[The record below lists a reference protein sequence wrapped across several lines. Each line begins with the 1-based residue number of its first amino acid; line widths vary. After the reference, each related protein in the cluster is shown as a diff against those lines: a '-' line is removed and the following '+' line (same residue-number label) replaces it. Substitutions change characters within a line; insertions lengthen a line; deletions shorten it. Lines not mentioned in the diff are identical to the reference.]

1 MILSRLPF
9 SAAVLLAFGV
19 AAPGLAL
26 AASAD
31 QLPDI
36 RHTVQSGD
44 TLEAVAKRY
53 LKDPQQWRAVGTL
66 NGVKDPL
73 RLPIGSVIVIPA
85 NMVGYQEVTIS
96 HIKGVARVRSPL
108 AGGDWQSAASGT
120 TLTEGDELQV
130 PAGSFVTLRFADG
143 SSVRINENS
152 ELKLSELR
160 KNSRTDEQQSV
171 LDLSR
176 GGLESHVT
184 PVMDQRRK
192 RKFEIK
198 TPMATTSVRGTVFSV
213 SVTDSGKAITA
224 VDQGVVQVQGH
235 PAQPTARQAA
245 QQALVHAGSGVA
257 VQTSGQVGATVAL
270 LEAPSLQGNPAVFED
285 ANFLTLQ
292 VGEVPR
298 AQQYGVLLALDP
310 ELSRVI
316 LRQNH
321 ASPTFKF
328 EALPDGTYYMSA
340 RAIDDQDI
348 PGKPATQ
355 TIKVKATPI
364 PPLYSSP
371 APEGLIGLS
380 DGELLCTEGGSGIA
394 GYRIQV
400 SASRDFSTPLQDSGV
415 VGNCQASVASLGVGS
430 YFWRAASVRKLA
442 DGSLDQGPFAQP
454 QAFKTGSNPTT
465 LGADALSAGE
475 ASAPNLLQLSWPAEA
490 GQRFNLQ
497 LATDESFAA
506 PLATAQLDQP
516 QWTSDALGAG
526 DYYVRIQVLD
536 PSGLKSRYSDPRKL
550 TVEPS
555 IITGSGGVLKTG
567 EGKAVLSPR

>member
-1 MILSRLPF
+1 MFRSRLPF
-9 SAAVLLAFGV
+9 TTAIVLAIGV
-19 AAPGLAL
+19 AAPGLVL

-53 LKDPQQWRAVGTL
+53 LRDPQQWQAVGTL
-66 NGVKDPL
+66 NGVKNPL

-85 NMVGYQEVTIS
+85 HLVGYQDVTIS
-96 HIKGVARVRSPL
+96 HVKGIAQARSPL
-108 AGGDWQSAASGT
+108 LGSDWQGVVSGAK
-120 TLTEGDELQV
+120 LTEGDELRV

-160 KNSRTDEQQSV
+160 KSSRTDEQQSV

-184 PVMDQRRK
+184 PVMEQRRK

-213 SVTDSGKAITA
+213 SISESGKAITA
-224 VDQGVVQVQGH
+224 VDKGVVDVQG
-235 PAQPTARQAA
+235 RQAA
-245 QQALVHAGSGVA
+245 QQARVKAGQGVA
-257 VQTSGQVGATVAL
+257 VANSGQVGPTVAL
-270 LEAPSLQGNPAVFED
+270 LQAPSLQANPAVFED

-292 VGEVPR
+292 LGEVPQ
-298 AQQYGVLLALDP
+298 AQKYGVVLALDP
-310 ELSRVI
+310 ELARVV
-316 LRQNH
+316 LHESH

-328 EALPDGTYYMSA
+328 EAIADGTYYMSA
-340 RAIDDQDI
+340 RAIDAQGI
-348 PGKPATQ
+348 PGMPAVQ
-355 TIKVKATPI
+355 AIKVKATPV
-364 PPLYSSP
+364 PPLYASP
-371 APEGLIGLS
+371 APGGLIGLS
-380 DGELLCTEGGSGIA
+380 DGELLCTEGGTGIA

-400 SASRDFSTPLQDSGV
+400 AASQDFSNPLQDSGV
-415 VGNCQASVASLGVGS
+415 VDNCYASAAGLGVGS
-430 YFWRAASVRKLA
+430 YFWRVASVRKLA

-454 QAFKTGSNPTT
+454 QAFKTGSNPPT
-465 LGADALSAGE
+465 LGADALSPAE
-475 ASAPNLLQLSWPAEA
+475 TNNPNQLQLSWQAEA

-497 LATDESFAA
+497 LASDEAFSDARSYE
-506 PLATAQLDQP
+506 LDTP
-516 QWTSDALGAG
+516 QWASDSLPPG

-536 PSGLKSRYSDPRKL
+536 PSGLKSRYSAPRKL
-550 TVEPS
+550 PVEPA
-555 IITGSGGVLKTG
+555 IMTGAGSVLKSG
-567 EGKAVLSPR
+567 DGKSVLSPK

>member
-1 MILSRLPF
+1 MFFSRLPF

-66 NGVKDPL
+66 NGIKDPL

-96 HIKGVARVRSPL
+96 HVKGVARVRSPL
-108 AGGDWQSAASGT
+108 AGSDWQSAASGT

-160 KNSRTDEQQSV
+160 KNNRTDEQQSV

-213 SVTDSGKAITA
+213 SVTNSGQAVTA
-224 VDQGVVQVQGH
+224 VDKGVVQVQGR
-235 PAQPTARQAA
+235 PAAHQAP
-245 QQALVHAGSGVA
+245 QQALVNAGSGIA
-257 VQTSGQVGATVAL
+257 VQASGQLGTTVAL

-316 LRQNH
+316 LRQSH

-328 EALPDGTYYMSA
+328 EAVPDGTYYMSA
-340 RAIDDQDI
+340 RAFDAQDI
-348 PGKPATQ
+348 PGKPAVQ
-355 TIKVKATPI
+355 TIKVKATPV

-380 DGELLCTEGGSGIA
+380 DGELLCTEGGSSIV

-400 SASRDFSTPLQDSGV
+400 SASRDFAKPLQDSGV
-415 VGNCQASVASLGVGS
+415 VDSCQASVASLGVGS
-430 YFWRAASVRKLA
+430 YFWRAASVRKLP

-454 QAFKTGSNPTT
+454 QAFKTGSNPAV
-465 LGADALSAGE
+465 LGADALSEGE
-475 ASAPNLLQLSWPAEA
+475 PSAPNLLQLSWPADP

-497 LATDESFAA
+497 LATDDSFAA
-506 PLATAQLDQP
+506 PLVTAELDTP
-516 QWTSDALGAG
+516 QWTSDALQAG

-536 PSGLKSRYSDPRKL
+536 PSGLKSRYSEPRKM

-555 IITGSGGVLKTG
+555 VVTGAGSVLKTG
-567 EGKAVLSPR
+567 EGKAVLSPH

>member
-1 MILSRLPF
+1 MFLSRLPF

-36 RHTVQSGD
+36 RHTVISGD

-85 NMVGYQEVTIS
+85 HMVGYQEVTIS
-96 HIKGVARVRSPL
+96 HVKGVARVRSPL

-120 TLTEGDELQV
+120 ILTEGDELQV

-160 KNSRTDEQQSV
+160 KNSRTEEQQSV

-213 SVTDSGKAITA
+213 SISDSGKAITA
-224 VDQGVVQVQGH
+224 VDKGVVEVQG
-235 PAQPTARQAA
+235 RQAA
-245 QQALVHAGSGVA
+245 QQARVQAGQGVA
-257 VQTSGQVGATVAL
+257 VARSGQVGPTVAL
-270 LEAPSLQGNPAVFED
+270 LPAPSLQANPPVFED

-292 VGEVPR
+292 VGEVPQ
-298 AQQYGVLLALDP
+298 AQKYGVILALDP
-310 ELSRVI
+310 ELARVV
-316 LRQNH
+316 LQQSH
-321 ASPTFKF
+321 SSPTFKF
-328 EALPDGTYYMSA
+328 DAIADGTYYMSA
-340 RAIDDQDI
+340 RAIDGQDI
-348 PGKPATQ
+348 PGTPAVQ
-355 TIKVKATPI
+355 AIKVKATPV
-364 PPLYSSP
+364 PPLYANP
-371 APEGLIGLS
+371 APGGLIGLA
-380 DGELLCTEGGSGIA
+380 DGELLCTEGGPGIV

-400 SASRDFSTPLQDSGV
+400 AASQDFSTPQQDSGV
-415 VGNCQASVASLGVGS
+415 VDNCQASASGLGVGS
-430 YFWRAASVRKLA
+430 YFWRVASVRRLA

-454 QAFKTGSNPTT
+454 QAFKTGSNPPT
-465 LGADALSAGE
+465 LGADALSPAE
-475 ASAPNLLQLSWPAEA
+475 SNNPNQLQLSWPAEA

-497 LATDESFAA
+497 LASDDSFTDARTFA
-506 PLATAQLDQP
+506 LDTP
-516 QWTSDALGAG
+516 QWASDSLPPG

-536 PSGLKSRYSDPRKL
+536 PSGLKSRYSAPRKL
-550 TVEPS
+550 PVEPA
-555 IITGSGGVLKTG
+555 ILTGAGGVLKTG
-567 EGKAVLSPR
+567 DGKSVLSPR

>member
-1 MILSRLPF
+1 MFLSRLPF

-96 HIKGVARVRSPL
+96 HVKGMARVRSPL
-108 AGGDWQSAASGT
+108 AGGDWQSAVSGT
-120 TLTEGDELQV
+120 ILTEGDELQV

-160 KNSRTDEQQSV
+160 KNNRTDEQQSV

-213 SVTDSGKAITA
+213 SVTDSGNAITA
-224 VDQGVVQVQGH
+224 VDKGVVQVQGR
-235 PAQPTARQAA
+235 PAAHHAQ
-245 QQALVHAGSGVA
+245 QQALVNAGSGVA
-257 VQTSGQVGATVAL
+257 VQASGQLGATVAL

-298 AQQYGVLLALDP
+298 AKQYGVLLALDP

-316 LRQNH
+316 LRQSH

-328 EALPDGTYYMSA
+328 EAVPDGTYYLSA
-340 RAIDDQDI
+340 RAIDEQDI

-371 APEGLIGLS
+371 VPEGLIGLS
-380 DGELLCTEGGSGIA
+380 DGELLCTEGGSDIA

-400 SASRDFSTPLQDSGV
+400 SASRDFSQILQDSGV
-415 VGNCQASVASLGVGS
+415 VDKCQASVASLGVGS
-430 YFWRAASVRKLA
+430 YFWRTASVRKLP

-454 QAFKTGSNPTT
+454 QAFKTGSNPST
-465 LGADALSAGE
+465 LGADALNAGE
-475 ASAPNLLQLSWPAEA
+475 ASAPNLLHLSWPAEP

-497 LATDESFAA
+497 LAADASFAS
-506 PLATAQLDQP
+506 PLATAELDQP
-516 QWTSDALGAG
+516 DWTSDALVAG

-555 IITGSGGVLKTG
+555 VITGSGGVLKTG
-567 EGKAVLSPR
+567 EGKSVLSPH

>member
-1 MILSRLPF
+1 MFRSRLPF
-9 SAAVLLAFGV
+9 TTAIVLAIGV
-19 AAPGLAL
+19 AAPGLVL

-53 LKDPQQWRAVGTL
+53 LRDPQQWQAVGTL
-66 NGVKDPL
+66 NGVKNPL

-85 NMVGYQEVTIS
+85 HLVGYQDVTIS
-96 HIKGVARVRSPL
+96 HVKGIAQARSPL
-108 AGGDWQSAASGT
+108 LGSDWQGVVSGAK
-120 TLTEGDELQV
+120 LTEGDELRV

-160 KNSRTDEQQSV
+160 KSSRTDEQQSV

-184 PVMDQRRK
+184 PVMEQRRK

-213 SVTDSGKAITA
+213 SISESGKAITA
-224 VDQGVVQVQGH
+224 VDKGVVDVQG
-235 PAQPTARQAA
+235 RQAA
-245 QQALVHAGSGVA
+245 QQARVKAGQGVA
-257 VQTSGQVGATVAL
+257 VANNGQVGPTVAL
-270 LEAPSLQGNPAVFED
+270 LQAPSLQANPAVFED

-292 VGEVPR
+292 LGEVPQ
-298 AQQYGVLLALDP
+298 AQKYGVVLALDP
-310 ELSRVI
+310 ELARVV
-316 LRQNH
+316 LHESH

-328 EALPDGTYYMSA
+328 EAIADGTYYMSA
-340 RAIDDQDI
+340 RAIDAQGI
-348 PGKPATQ
+348 PGMPAVQ
-355 TIKVKATPI
+355 AIKVKATPV
-364 PPLYSSP
+364 PPLYASP
-371 APEGLIGLS
+371 APGGLIGLS
-380 DGELLCTEGGSGIA
+380 DGELLCTEGGTGIA

-400 SASRDFSTPLQDSGV
+400 AASQDFSNPLQDSGV
-415 VGNCQASVASLGVGS
+415 VDNCYASATGLGVGS
-430 YFWRAASVRKLA
+430 YFWRVASVRKLA

-454 QAFKTGSNPTT
+454 QAFKTGSNPPT
-465 LGADALSAGE
+465 LGADALSPAE
-475 ASAPNLLQLSWPAEA
+475 TNNPNQLQLSWQAEA

-497 LATDESFAA
+497 LASDEAFSDARSYE
-506 PLATAQLDQP
+506 LDTP
-516 QWTSDALGAG
+516 QWASDSLPPG

-536 PSGLKSRYSDPRKL
+536 PSGLKSRYSAPRKL
-550 TVEPS
+550 PVEPA
-555 IITGSGGVLKTG
+555 IMTGAGSVLKSG
-567 EGKAVLSPR
+567 DGKSVLSPK

>member
-1 MILSRLPF
+1 MFRSRLPL
-9 SAAVLLAFGV
+9 STAIWLAIGV

-36 RHTVQSGD
+36 RHTVVSGD
-44 TLEAVAKRY
+44 TLEGVAQRY

-73 RLPIGSVIVIPA
+73 RLRVGSVIVIPA
-85 NMVGYQEVTIS
+85 HMVGYQEVTIT
-96 HIKGVARVRSPL
+96 HVKGVARMRSPQS
-108 AGGDWQSAASGT
+108 GSDWQSAASGT
-120 TLTEGDELQV
+120 ILTEGDELQV
-130 PAGSFVTLRFADG
+130 PAGSYVSLRFADG

-152 ELKLSELR
+152 QLKLSELR

-171 LDLSR
+171 LDLSQ

-184 PVMDQRRK
+184 PVVDQRRK

-224 VDQGVVQVQGH
+224 VDKGVVQVQGYT
-235 PAQPTARQAA
+235 AKRQPA
-245 QQALVHAGSGVA
+245 QQALVPAGTGVA
-257 VQTSGQVGATVAL
+257 VQASGQVGTPVAL
-270 LEAPSLQGNPAVFED
+270 LEAPSLERNPAVFED

-292 VGEVPR
+292 VGEVPGAR
-298 AQQYGVLLALDP
+298 QYAVLLALDAD
-310 ELSRVI
+310 LSRVI
-316 LRQNH
+316 LRQSH
-321 ASPTFKF
+321 ASPSFRF
-328 EALPDGTYYMSA
+328 EAVPDGTYYLSA
-340 RAIDDQDI
+340 RALDAQDI
-348 PGKPATQ
+348 PGKPAVQ

-371 APEGLIGLS
+371 APDGLIGLS

-400 SASRDFSTPLQDSGV
+400 SASRDFSQPLQDSGV
-415 VGNCQASVASLGVGS
+415 VGNCQASVTGLGEGH
-430 YFWRAASVRKLA
+430 YFWRAASVRQLA

-454 QAFKTGSNPTT
+454 QAFKTGSNPAV
-465 LGADALSAGE
+465 LGADALNAAE
-475 ASAPNLLQLSWPAEA
+475 PSAPNLLQLSWPAEPN
-490 GQRFNLQ
+490 QRFNLQ
-497 LATDESFAA
+497 LAKDESFAS
-506 PLATAQLDQP
+506 PLASTQLDQP
-516 QWTSDALGAG
+516 QWTSDPLVAG

-555 IITGSGGVLKTG
+555 VVTGAGTVLRTG